1 MEIINSFFNNIKEKL
16 TNPFFGTLILVLIVH
31 HWQLWYTVFN
41 FDQEFK
47 LVNKVNF
54 IKAYAKGHLGFWNLM
69 LDVLLAM
76 VYMLLGYLIIV
87 ATRSLVLWVEHSL
100 MPFLTGKIVSKN
112 IVTRSEYDTVVKERE
127 EYFDQYEEQRK
138 NVRNFSKTID
148 EQTEQ
153 IKKKDFDLLKQSE
166 TISDTVRELDRNKK
180 KVETLQKE
188 KSDLESQITQLTNTK
203 DDLER
208 TNDIQFLNIEKFR
221 HLFFDEE
228 NESFYDS
235 PAKFPPEIR
244 NKVEELMS
252 EGKWK
257 LFLALGNFFEHGG
270 TIGGEALTQ
279 MINKDIAFERGSRE
293 DLTPVGKIIWRYR
306 KIFDPRI

>member
-1 MEIINSFFNNIKEKL
+1 
-16 TNPFFGTLILVLIVH
+16 
-31 HWQLWYTVFN
+31 
-41 FDQEFK
+41 
-47 LVNKVNF
+47 
-54 IKAYAKGHLGFWNLM
+54 
-69 LDVLLAM
+69 
-76 VYMLLGYLIIV
+76 
-87 ATRSLVLWVEHSL
+87 
-100 MPFLTGKIVSKN
+100 
-112 IVTRSEYDTVVKERE
+112 
-127 EYFDQYEEQRK
+127 
-138 NVRNFSKTID
+138 
-148 EQTEQ
+148 
-153 IKKKDFDLLKQSE
+153 
-166 TISDTVRELDRNKK
+166 
-180 KVETLQKE
+180 VETLQKE